1 MNRFQSISTS
11 LSPCYTSYKLFGWDF
26 TKGFSC
32 HLREVT
38 VRMLAEADLSFASMT
53 SDLGSLA
60 RRDNWTRENC
70 SSPWSSSLITNGL
83 NSFMMKSYPIRR
95 DELGSRLR
103 FVVTWSLGFAL
114 RKASN
119 MGDLECPV
127 PKVWVIQ
134 VLWQQ
139 KSSRFEQISV
149 LWKPTTLGSIEKVL
163 VWILVYRIF
172 PYAVKSLQASS
183 WNELGLMIFSL

>member
-1 MNRFQSISTS
+1 M
-11 LSPCYTSYKLFGWDF
+11 
-26 TKGFSC
+26 
-32 HLREVT
+32 
-38 VRMLAEADLSFASMT
+38 SFARGHCAHVGRSRPQLCIHDKW
-53 SDLGSLA
+53 SGQLGME
-60 RRDNWTRENC
+60 RHPRTRENC

-119 MGDLECPV
+119 MGDLGCPV
-127 PKVWVIQ
+127 PKVWEIQ

-139 KSSRFEQISV
+139 KSSHFEQISM

-163 VWILVYRIF
+163 VWILVYGIF